1 MKLKRS
7 LGIVITL
14 GAAIA
19 ASSAMAG
26 DNAANRYANAYK
38 QYTGAACPL
47 AADNIEHFVYF
58 SRDRDAIRDH
68 AFLTSDRF
76 VGAQIM
82 YAWRQLEP
90 TEGHYDFSLIQSD
103 VDYLA
108 KHGKRLFIQL
118 QDASFSPEYK
128 PVPDYVV
135 TDDYDGGVTA
145 QYTDGGAVE
154 GWVAKRWNAKVQLRF
169 AALLSALGKQF
180 DGVIEGINL
189 QETAI
194 GVSPDTDSSFTPDKY
209 VAALKTNMRAMK
221 VAFPQSTTM
230 LYANFMPGEWLPW
243 EDKGYLR
250 GIYEFGDKIG
260 VGMGAPDLMYM
271 KKGQLNH
278 ALAMM
283 HEGKFTVPL
292 GIAVQDGNYVGETG
306 SANVVANRTNR
317 VPVLHTFAQ
326 DFLKVSYMFWVNQ
339 DPYFKEDV
347 LPCFSAKGG

>member
-1 MKLKRS
+1 MKLNR
-7 LGIVITL
+7 LFGAVVTL

-19 ASSAMAG
+19 ATSSMAW
-26 DNAANRYANAYK
+26 DNPANRYENAYK
-38 QYTGAACPL
+38 QYTGATCPL
-47 AADNIEHFVYF
+47 AADKIEHFVYF

-68 AFLTSDRF
+68 AFLTSGRF

-82 YAWRQLEP
+82 YSWRQLEP

-118 QDASFSPEYK
+118 QEASFSPEYK
-128 PVPDYVV
+128 PVPDYLLKG
-135 TDDYDGGVTA
+135 DYDGGVTA
-145 QYTDGGAVE
+145 QHTDDGAVE

-169 AALLSALGKQF
+169 AALLAALGKEF

-194 GVSPDTDSSFTPDKY
+194 GVSPETDSSFTPDKY
-209 VAALKTNMRAMK
+209 VAALKTNMQAMK
-221 VAFPQSTTM
+221 TAFPTSTTM

-283 HEGKFTVPL
+283 HEGKFSVPL
-292 GIAVQDGNYVGETG
+292 GIAVQDGNYIGETG
-306 SANVVANRTNR
+306 STNVVAKRANL
-317 VPVLHTFAQ
+317 VPSLHAFAQ

-339 DPYFKEDV
+339 EPYFEEDV
-347 LPCFSAKGG
+347 LPCFSAKKG

>member
-7 LGIVITL
+7 LGLVLAL

-26 DNAANRYANAYK
+26 DNPANRYANAYK

-47 AADNIEHFVYF
+47 AADKIEHFVYF
-58 SRDRDAIRDH
+58 SRDREAIRDH

-90 TEGHYDFSLIQSD
+90 TEGQYDFSLIQSD

-118 QDASFSPEYK
+118 QEASFSPEYK
-128 PVPDYVV
+128 PVPDYLL
-135 TDDYDGGVTA
+135 TGDYDGGVTA

-169 AALLSALGKQF
+169 AALLYALGKQF

-194 GVSPDTDSSFTPDKY
+194 GVSPETDRSFTPDKY
-209 VAALKTNMRAMK
+209 VAALKSNMRAMK
-221 VAFPQSTTM
+221 TAFPTSTTM

-306 SANVVANRTNR
+306 STNVVAKRTNR
-317 VPVLHTFAQ
+317 VPVLHAFAQ

-339 DPYFKEDV
+339 EPYFAEDV
-347 LPCFSAKGG
+347 LPCFSARKG

>member
-1 MKLKRS
+1 MKLKRL
-7 LGIVITL
+7 LGAVVTL

-19 ASSAMAG
+19 ATSSMAW
-26 DNAANRYANAYK
+26 DNPANRYENAYK
-38 QYTGAACPL
+38 QYTGATCPL
-47 AADNIEHFVYF
+47 AADKIEHFVYF

-68 AFLTSDRF
+68 AFLTNDRF

-118 QDASFSPEYK
+118 QEASFSPEYK
-128 PVPDYVV
+128 PVPDYLLKG
-135 TDDYDGGVTA
+135 DYDGGITA
-145 QYTDGGAVE
+145 QHTDDGAIE
-154 GWVAKRWNAKVQLRF
+154 GWVAKRWNAKVQARF
-169 AALLSALGKQF
+169 AALLAALGKQF

-194 GVSPDTDSSFTPDKY
+194 GVSPETDSSFTPDKY
-209 VAALKTNMRAMK
+209 VAALKTNMQAMK
-221 VAFPQSTTM
+221 IAFPTSTTM

-278 ALAMM
+278 ALTMM

-306 SANVVANRTNR
+306 STNVVAKRSNL
-317 VPVLHTFAQ
+317 VPSLHAFAQ
-326 DFLKVSYMFWVNQ
+326 DFLKVRYMFWVNQ
-339 DPYFKEDV
+339 EPYFEEDV
-347 LPCFSAKGG
+347 LPCFPARKG

>member
-1 MKLKRS
+1 MKLKRL
-7 LGIVITL
+7 LGAIVTL

-19 ASSAMAG
+19 ATSSMAW
-26 DNAANRYANAYK
+26 DNPANRYENAYK
-38 QYTGAACPL
+38 QYTDAACPL
-47 AADNIEHFVYF
+47 PADKIEHFVYF
-58 SRDRDAIRDH
+58 SRDREAIRDH
-68 AFLTSDRF
+68 VFLSSDRF
-76 VGAQIM
+76 TGAQIM
-82 YAWRQLEP
+82 YVWRQLEP
-90 TEGHYDFSLIQSD
+90 TEGQYDFSAIQSD

-128 PVPDYVV
+128 PVPDYLLKG
-135 TDDYDGGVTA
+135 DYDGGATA
-145 QYTDGGAVE
+145 QHTDEGAVE
-154 GWVAKRWNAKVQLRF
+154 GWVAKRWNAKVQARF

-180 DGVIEGINL
+180 DGVVEGINL

-194 GVSPDTDSSFTPDKY
+194 GVTPETDSSFAPDKY
-209 VAALKTNMRAMK
+209 VAALKINMQAMK
-221 VAFPQSTTM
+221 AAFPKSTTM

-260 VGMGAPDLMYM
+260 VGMGAPDLMYK

-292 GIAVQDGNYVGETG
+292 GIAVQDGNYIGETG
-306 SANVVANRTNR
+306 STNVVAKRTNL
-317 VPVLHTFAQ
+317 VPSLHAFAQ
-326 DFLKVSYMFWVNQ
+326 DFLKVGYMFWVSQ
-339 DPYFKEDV
+339 EPYFEEDV
-347 LPCFSAKGG
+347 LPCFSAKKG